1 MALTNRQIIDKI
13 KSANKYIRTL
23 KQQGVELSGTARK
36 LEEAASRS
44 APGSKPR
51 VYFAGEH
58 IKLAKPGT
66 KKYAQQRKQLLRTY
80 EEIKLHEQ
88 YLQTPVSNIKVT
100 TGRTYNQSERA
111 KAIRQSLVRKYG
123 IAEEQLTDQFF
134 EFVNT
139 DDFQRFLE
147 ASQGY
152 ESSVMD
158 NLMFKISGDIT
169 IIDDLDLLE
178 VKIREYMADP
188 SRDEFVIEHFDN
200 ILDHF
205 RD

>member
-1 MALTNRQIIDKI
+1 MALTNRQIIDRI

-23 KQQGVELSGTARK
+23 KQQGLELSGTARK

-51 VYFAGEH
+51 VYFAGER

-88 YLQTPVSNIKVT
+88 YLKTPISNIKQT
-100 TGRTYNQSERA
+100 AGRTYNMTERA

-134 EFVNT
+134 AFINS
-139 DDFQRFLE
+139 DDFQKFLQ
-147 ASQGY
+147 STQGY
-152 ESSVMD
+152 GYGIIDDLV
-158 NLMFKISGDIT
+158 NTISGDIT
-169 IIDDLDLLE
+169 IIDDFDLLSA
-178 VKIREYMADP
+178 KIREYMADP
-188 SRDEFVIEHFDN
+188 SRDEFVIEHFDE
-200 ILDHF
+200 ILARF

>member
-1 MALTNRQIIDKI
+1 MALTNRQIIDRI
-13 KSANKYIRTL
+13 KNANKYIRTL
-23 KQQGVELSGTARK
+23 RQQGVELSGTARK

-88 YLQTPVSNIKVT
+88 YLQTPVSSIKAIA
-100 TGRTYNQSERA
+100 GRTYSQTERA
-111 KAIRQSLVRKYG
+111 KAIRQSLSRKYK
-123 IAEEQLTDQFF
+123 ISEDQLTDQFF

-147 ASQGY
+147 ATQGH

-169 IIDDLDLLE
+169 IIDDLDLLA

-188 SRDEFVIEHFDN
+188 SRDEFVIEHFDD
-200 ILDHF
+200 ILEHF
-205 RD
+205 R

>member
-1 MALTNRQIIDKI
+1 MALTNRQIIDRI
-13 KSANKYIRTL
+13 KQANKYIRTL
-23 KQQGVELSGTARK
+23 KQQGLELSGTARK

-58 IKLAKPGT
+58 IRLAKPGT

-88 YLQTPVSNIKVT
+88 YLQTPVTTIKAT
-100 TGRTYNQSERA
+100 AGRNYSQSERA
-111 KAIRQSLVRKYG
+111 IAIRQSLARKYK
-123 IAEEQLTDQFF
+123 ISEDQLTDQFF

-147 ASQGY
+147 STQNH
-152 ESSVMD
+152 ESAVMD
-158 NLMFKISGDIT
+158 NLIFKISGDIS
-169 IIDDLDLLE
+169 ILDDLDLLTI
-178 VKIREYMADP
+178 KIREYMADP
-188 SRDEFVIEHFDN
+188 SRDEFVIEHFDD
-200 ILDHF
+200 ILEHF

>member
-1 MALTNRQIIDKI
+1 MALTNRQIIDRI
-13 KSANKYIRTL
+13 KQANKYIRTL
-23 KQQGVELSGTARK
+23 KQQGLELSGTARK

-44 APGSKPR
+44 ATGSKPR
-51 VYFAGEH
+51 VYFAGER
-58 IKLAKPGT
+58 IKLAKHGT

-80 EEIKLHEQ
+80 EEIKLHEK
-88 YLQTPVSNIKVT
+88 YLQTPIFTIKAT
-100 TGRTYNQSERA
+100 AGRNYSQSERA
-111 KAIRQSLVRKYG
+111 KAIRQSLTRKYG

-147 ASQGY
+147 STQNH
-152 ESSVMD
+152 ESAVMD
-158 NLMFKISGDIT
+158 NLIFKISGDIS
-169 IIDDLDLLE
+169 ILDDLDLLTI
-178 VKIREYMADP
+178 KIREYMADP
-188 SRDEFVIEHFDN
+188 SRDEFVIEHFDD

>member
-1 MALTNRQIIDKI
+1 MALTNRQIIDRI
-13 KSANKYIRTL
+13 KQANKYIRTL
-23 KQQGVELSGTARK
+23 KQQGLELTGTARK

-51 VYFAGEH
+51 VYFAGER
-58 IKLAKPGT
+58 IKLAMPGT
-66 KKYAQQRKQLLRTY
+66 KKYAQQRRQLLRTY

-88 YLQTPVSNIKVT
+88 YLQTHVT
-100 TGRTYNQSERA
+100 TIKSTAGRNYSQSERA
-111 KAIRQSLVRKYG
+111 KAIRQSLVRKYK
-123 IAEEQLTDQFF
+123 ISEDQLTDQFF
-134 EFVNT
+134 ELVNT

-147 ASQGY
+147 STQNH
-152 ESSVMD
+152 ESAVMD
-158 NLMFKISGDIT
+158 NLIFKISGDIS
-169 IIDDLDLLE
+169 ILDDLDLLTI
-178 VKIREYMADP
+178 KIREYMADP

>member
-1 MALTNRQIIDKI
+1 MAISNRQIIDKI

-23 KQQGVELSGTARK
+23 KQQGLALTGTARK

-44 APGSKPR
+44 APGSRPR

-58 IKLAKPGT
+58 IRLANPGT
-66 KKYAQQRKQLLRTY
+66 KKYAQQRRQLLRTY

-88 YLQTPVSNIKVT
+88 YIQTPIITLKQTS
-100 TGRTYNQSERA
+100 GRTYSQTERA

-123 IAEEQLTDQFF
+123 IAEDQLSDQFF

-139 DDFQRFLE
+139 DEFQRFLE
-147 ASQGY
+147 GTQGY
-152 ESSVMD
+152 ESAVMD
-158 NLMFKISGDIT
+158 DLITTISGDIT

-178 VKIREYMADP
+178 TKIREYMADP

-200 ILDHF
+200 ILAHF
-205 RD
+205 RY

>member
-1 MALTNRQIIDKI
+1 MALTNRQIIDRI
-13 KSANKYIRTL
+13 KQANKYIRTL
-23 KQQGVELSGTARK
+23 KQQGLELSGTARK

-51 VYFAGEH
+51 VYFAGER

-88 YLQTPVSNIKVT
+88 YLQTPVTTIKAT
-100 TGRTYNQSERA
+100 AGRNYSQSERA
-111 KAIRQSLVRKYG
+111 KAIRQSLARKYK
-123 IAEEQLTDQFF
+123 ISEEQLTDQFF

-147 ASQGY
+147 STQNH
-152 ESSVMD
+152 ESAVMD
-158 NLMFKISGDIT
+158 NLIFKISGDIS
-169 IIDDLDLLE
+169 ILDDLDLLTI
-178 VKIREYMADP
+178 KIREYMADP

-200 ILDHF
+200 ILEHF

>member
-1 MALTNRQIIDKI
+1 MALTNRQIIDRI
-13 KSANKYIRTL
+13 KNANKYIRTL
-23 KQQGVELSGTARK
+23 KQQGLELSGTARK

-51 VYFAGEH
+51 VYFAGER

-88 YLQTPVSNIKVT
+88 YLKTPVTTIKAT
-100 TGRTYNQSERA
+100 AGRTYAQSDRA
-111 KAIRQSLVRKYG
+111 KAIRQSLVRKYK
-123 IAEEQLTDQFF
+123 ISEDQLTDQFF

-139 DDFQRFLE
+139 DDFQKFLE
-147 ASQGY
+147 STQKY
-152 ESSVMD
+152 ESAVIDS
-158 NLMFKISGDIT
+158 LLFKISGDIT
-169 IIDDLDLLE
+169 IVDDLDLLE
-178 VKIREYMADP
+178 IKIREYMADP

-200 ILDHF
+200 ILEHF

>member
-1 MALTNRQIIDKI
+1 MALTNRQIIDRI

-23 KQQGVELSGTARK
+23 KQQGLELSGTARK

-51 VYFAGEH
+51 VYFAGER

-66 KKYAQQRKQLLRTY
+66 KKYQQQRKQLLRTY

-88 YLQTPVSNIKVT
+88 YLQTPVTTIKAT
-100 TGRTYNQSERA
+100 AGRNYAQTERA

-147 ASQGY
+147 STQNH
-152 ESSVMD
+152 ESAVMD
-158 NLMFKISGDIT
+158 NLIFKISGDIS
-169 IIDDLDLLE
+169 ILDDLDLLTI
-178 VKIREYMADP
+178 KIREYMADP

-200 ILDHF
+200 ILEHF

>member
-1 MALTNRQIIDKI
+1 MALTNRQIIDRI
-13 KSANKYIRTL
+13 KNANKYIRTL
-23 KQQGVELSGTARK
+23 KQQGLELSGTARK

-51 VYFAGEH
+51 VYFAGER

-88 YLQTPVSNIKVT
+88 YLQTPVTTIKAT
-100 TGRTYNQSERA
+100 AGRNYSQSERA
-111 KAIRQSLVRKYG
+111 KAIRQSLARKYK
-123 IAEEQLTDQFF
+123 ISEDQLTDQFF

-147 ASQGY
+147 STQNH
-152 ESSVMD
+152 ESAVMD
-158 NLMFKISGDIT
+158 NLIFKISGDIS
-169 IIDDLDLLE
+169 ILDDLDLLTI
-178 VKIREYMADP
+178 KIREYMADP
-188 SRDEFVIEHFDN
+188 SRDEFVIEHFDD

>member
-1 MALTNRQIIDKI
+1 MALTNRQIIDRI
-13 KSANKYIRTL
+13 KNANKYIRTL
-23 KQQGVELSGTARK
+23 KQQGLELTGTARK

-51 VYFAGEH
+51 VYFAGER

-88 YLQTPVSNIKVT
+88 YLQTPITSLKQT
-100 TGRTYNQSERA
+100 AGRTYSQSERA
-111 KAIRQSLVRKYG
+111 KAIRQSLVREYG

-178 VKIREYMADP
+178 IKIREYTADP

-200 ILDHF
+200 ILEHF

>member
-1 MALTNRQIIDKI
+1 MALTNRQIIDRI
-13 KSANKYIRTL
+13 KNANKYIRTL
-23 KQQGVELSGTARK
+23 KQQGLEISGIARK

-51 VYFAGEH
+51 VYFAGER
-58 IKLAKPGT
+58 IKLSKPGT
-66 KKYAQQRKQLLRTY
+66 KKYAQQRRQLLRTY

-88 YLQTPVSNIKVT
+88 YLKTPISNLKQTA
-100 TGRTYNQSERA
+100 GRTYNMTERA

-134 EFVNT
+134 AFVNT

-147 ASQGY
+147 ATQGH
-152 ESSVMD
+152 ESAVMD
-158 NLMFKISGDIT
+158 NLMFNISGDIT
-169 IIDDLDLLE
+169 IIDDLDLLD

-188 SRDEFVIEHFDN
+188 SRDEFVIEHFDD
-200 ILDHF
+200 ILEHF

>member
-23 KQQGVELSGTARK
+23 KQQGLELTGTARK

-51 VYFAGEH
+51 VYFAGER

-88 YLQTPVSNIKVT
+88 YLQTPVSTIKAT
-100 TGRTYNQSERA
+100 AGRTYSQSERA
-111 KAIRQSLVRKYG
+111 KAIRQSLVSKYG

-147 ASQGY
+147 ATQGY

-178 VKIREYMADP
+178 VKILEYMADP
-188 SRDEFVIEHFDN
+188 SRDEFVIEHFDE
-200 ILDHF
+200 ILQTF

>member
-1 MALTNRQIIDKI
+1 MALTNRQIIDRI

-23 KQQGVELSGTARK
+23 KQQGLELSGTARK

-51 VYFAGEH
+51 VYFAGER

-66 KKYAQQRKQLLRTY
+66 KKYAQQRRQLLRTY

-88 YLQTPVSNIKVT
+88 YLQTSVT
-100 TGRTYNQSERA
+100 TIKATAGRTYSQSERA
-111 KAIRQSLVRKYG
+111 KAIRQSLARKYK
-123 IAEEQLTDQFF
+123 ISEDQLTDQFF

-147 ASQGY
+147 ATQGH

-158 NLMFKISGDIT
+158 DLMFKISGDIT
-169 IIDDLDLLE
+169 IVDDLDLLAI
-178 VKIREYMADP
+178 KIREYMADP

-200 ILDHF
+200 ILEHF

>member
-1 MALTNRQIIDKI
+1 MALTNRQIIDRI
-13 KSANKYIRTL
+13 KQANKYIRTL
-23 KQQGVELSGTARK
+23 KQQGLELSGTARK

-44 APGSKPR
+44 AQGSKPR
-51 VYFAGEH
+51 VYFAGER

-88 YLQTPVSNIKVT
+88 YLQTPVTNIKAT
-100 TGRTYNQSERA
+100 AGRNYSQSERA
-111 KAIRQSLVRKYG
+111 KAIRQSLARKYK
-123 IAEEQLTDQFF
+123 ISEDQLTDQFF
-134 EFVNT
+134 EFVNS

-147 ASQGY
+147 STQKH
-152 ESSVMD
+152 ESAVMD

-169 IIDDLDLLE
+169 IVDDLDLLSA
-178 VKIREYMADP
+178 KIREYMADP
-188 SRDEFVIEHFDN
+188 SRDEFVIEHFDD
-200 ILDHF
+200 ILEHF